1 MRDWFCPKHQHAP
14 TTNNDSLLLPL
25 SFPYTTLFHLYQI
38 GELPYLSLQ
47 ELSSHHGPLMFLK
60 LGSFPTLVVSL
71 AEIAKEIFKNHD
83 MAFSGCPKL
92 YAANRLGYNGSAM
105 TFTPYGDYWKEI
117 RKIVM
122 LELLSAKRVQSFQ
135 AVRFEE
141 VQVLLHSIALFCG
154 SPVNLS
160 HLKLSLTSNIVCRIA
175 FGQRYCSNC
184 FVWTH

>member
-1 MRDWFCPKHQHAP
+1 
-14 TTNNDSLLLPL
+14 
-25 SFPYTTLFHLYQI
+25 
-38 GELPYLSLQ
+38 
-47 ELSSHHGPLMFLK
+47 MFLK

-175 FGQRYCSNC
+175 FGQRLKRRSLKGRRVNGDEEEENEFDDQETISEEEDGLEHC
-184 FVWTH
+184 FNY